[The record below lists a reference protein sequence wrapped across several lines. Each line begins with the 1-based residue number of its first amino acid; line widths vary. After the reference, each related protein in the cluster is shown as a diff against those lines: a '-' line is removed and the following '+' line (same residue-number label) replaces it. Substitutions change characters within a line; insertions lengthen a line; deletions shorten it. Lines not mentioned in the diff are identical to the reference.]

1 MPLTL
6 PVHRVLARAALL
18 LCLLSPGAAMAV
30 DDEPFVFKEVDLKLL
45 GEVELLDRR
54 FDRDGLVVRDM
65 DLADYVARL
74 GASLVPKDTPERV
87 EWRFR
92 VLRDPLPNA
101 FALPNGSIYLH
112 SGLLGILETE
122 GELAS
127 VLAHEVAHVTGRHSY
142 RSFRSYRKKAVTINL
157 LGIAGG
163 AAAGRSEW
171 STAVRLIAA
180 STQVIL
186 AATIHGYSRELERD
200 ADLEGVRALAG
211 AGFDARHMAGAF
223 RRLQAAHDLEQ
234 DRIFYTDHPKLQ
246 DRIEYVSAATA
257 PTTAAGTE
265 VDDQASRE
273 RFRVAVERVSR
284 ETVQVA
290 IDARRYRSALA
301 LARRLV
307 ESDPQIS
314 DHAYLLAETYRAL
327 GPRTPRPVGDEL
339 TRRGRN
345 DAQRLRARLTP
356 AEEERELLSDPD
368 GAEVL
373 RQHRQQAEAHYRRAL
388 DLDPDNFKAYRG
400 LGLLF
405 EASGRPAEALQAYQT
420 YLDMGLAVADRERI
434 RRRMEALRAGQADR

>member
-1 MPLTL
+1 MTL
-6 PVHRVLARAALL
+6 PVHRVLARAVLL
-18 LCLLSPGAAMAV
+18 WCVLAPGAARAV

-142 RSFRSYRKKAVTINL
+142 RSFRSYRKKAATINL

-163 AAAGRSEW
+163 AVAGRSEW

-211 AGFDARHMAGAF
+211 AGFDARQMAGAF
-223 RRLQAAHDLEQ
+223 RRLQAMHDLEQ

-246 DRIEYVSAATA
+246 DRIEYVTAATA
-257 PTTAAGTE
+257 QYPATGAGT
-265 VDDQASRE
+265 DDLASRE

-284 ETVQVA
+284 ENVQLA

-301 LARRLV
+301 VAQRLV
-307 ESDPQIS
+307 EHEPDIS
-314 DHAYLLAETYRAL
+314 DHAYLLAESYRAL
-327 GPRTPRPVGDEL
+327 GPRTPRPVGDQL
-339 TRRGRN
+339 TKRGRN
-345 DAQRLRARLTP
+345 DAQRLRTRLTA
-356 AEEERELLSDPD
+356 AEEERELATEPD
-368 GAEVL
+368 GADLL
-373 RQHRQQAEAHYRRAL
+373 RRHRQQAEAQYRRAL
-388 DLDPDNFKAYRG
+388 ELDPNNFKAYRG

-405 EASGRPAEALQAYQT
+405 EASGRSAEAVEAYQT
-420 YLDMGLAVADRERI
+420 YLEMGLTVPDRERI